1 MDLKKEL
8 KNEKNDVKTTKNTKM
23 GDSAELVKKILFG
36 VLSVFISFILGSG
49 EIFFGAMPFGFGFLA
64 ASSKN
69 VVYIYIGLCL
79 SAIFG
84 KGNVTVMIC
93 AYTIVML
100 LRILSR
106 IVIDKSAAKIK
117 ERKMTLGEI
126 IPMLF
131 SEHILLRMS
140 SAAIGAFTV
149 GVYTLIAGGFFYYD
163 LFGAIISLLT
173 APLFALLF
181 FFSIGGEKFDERVTF
196 ASFCVLFS
204 SVIFCV
210 RGVSVLGISLSV
222 AAAMALTLWFSQKKG
237 IIRGTVVGMCTGLAV
252 SPIMAPAF
260 IFAAVISSLLIK
272 ISGFFACTAAATV
285 AFAWALFAEGISS
298 LTTVL
303 PALIL
308 TSFLFSAVDKLYL
321 VSTTESTDKKIKD
334 REKKNEK
341 EAEKAGT
348 RTRERA
354 ESERTVCRALS
365 ERSLEG
371 AELFDTEQ
379 RIKVL
384 CETFSSLSNLF
395 SGLWERMKYPREVDI
410 KGICDAAFDS
420 ACTRCENRAECWEID
435 YASSVA
441 SINNVSAALM
451 KRGHATKEDVGE
463 EMYSRC
469 MGMPDILDRIN
480 KNSMLHTQEL
490 LIGDKTEIF
499 ALDYEAVSELLA
511 ASMVEQREEF
521 EPLVELTER
530 IAKKLSDKKL
540 PVFGVIAYGNT
551 QRKTV
556 LVRGREKDIHSFFS
570 ATDKII
576 SVIEDICGEKMRIVE
591 RKNKGDDLHL
601 TLTTAEKY
609 RVEYAKR
616 SATAEGEDGFCGDTV
631 NIFESSERKKGKFY
645 SFISDGMGSGR
656 EAALT
661 SGICSVFLSKM
672 LGSSAKCDIALKML
686 NGFLRN
692 KGSGSLHEC
701 SATIDLMEFD
711 LVTGESSFY
720 KGGAAPSYV
729 WRDSNLFK
737 LRSNSVPL
745 GIIKEIDV
753 RKISFEL
760 DAGDVVVM
768 VSDGVTQ
775 SKDECPWLY
784 DLLSES
790 IGKESLASIAD
801 MIVKRAKYEGATDDI
816 SVVVMTIKEI

>member
-1 MDLKKEL
+1 MDIKKDL
-8 KNEKNDVKTTKNTKM
+8 KNEKNDVKLAKKM
-23 GDSAELVKKILFG
+23 KTQDIFELIKKILIG
-36 VLSVFISFILGSG
+36 VFNIFISYFLGRG
-49 EIFFGAMPFGFGFLA
+49 EIFFGAAPFGIAYLA

-84 KGNVTVMIC
+84 KGNTTVLIC

-106 IVIDKSAAKIK
+106 IVIDNTAVKIK

-131 SEHILLRMS
+131 SEHVLLRMS

-149 GVYTLIAGGFFYYD
+149 GVYLLVAGGFFYYD

-181 FFSIGGEKFDERVTF
+181 FGSVGGEKLDERLEF
-196 ASFCVLFS
+196 ASFCILFS
-204 SVIFCV
+204 SIIFCV
-210 RGVSVLGISLSV
+210 RELSVLGISLSV
-222 AAAMALTLWFSQKKG
+222 AAALSLTLYFSQKKG
-237 IIRGTVVGMCTGLAV
+237 IIKGTVVGMCSGLAV

-260 IFAAVISSLLIK
+260 IFASVISSLIVK
-272 ISGFFACTAAATV
+272 ISGFFACTAAALV

-298 LTTVL
+298 LTSIL

-308 TSFLFSAVDKLYL
+308 TAFLFSAVDKLYL
-321 VSTTESTDKKIKD
+321 SPTDEKSLTAEKEKRTST
-334 REKKNEK
+334 NEK
-341 EAEKAGT
+341 EKTKAREGEKML
-348 RTRERA
+348 
-354 ESERTVCRALS
+354 CRPLD
-365 ERSLEG
+365 EG
-371 AELFDTEQ
+371 ALDGAVLFDTEQ

-384 CETFSSLSNLF
+384 CETFSSLSSLF
-395 SGLWERMKYPREVDI
+395 LGISESMKQPKEADVR
-410 KGICDAAFDS
+410 GICDSAFDA
-420 ACTRCENRAECWEID
+420 ACSRCENRELCWEKER
-435 YASSVA
+435 SSSSLSLS
-441 SINNVSAALM
+441 SISTALI
-451 KRGHATKEDVGE
+451 KNGRATKEDVGE

-469 MGMPDILDRIN
+469 MVMPEIIDSIN
-480 KNSMLHTQEL
+480 KKSMLHTQQL

-499 ALDYEAVSELLA
+499 ALDYESVSELLA
-511 ASMVEQREEF
+511 AAMVEQREDF
-521 EPLVELTER
+521 EPIFELTEVLSR
-530 IAKKLSDKKL
+530 KLESKKL
-540 PVFGVIAYGNT
+540 PVTGVVAYG
-551 QRKTV
+551 RKDKLTV
-556 LVRGREKDIHSFFS
+556 LLRGKDPHVFFS

-576 SVIEDICGEKMRIVE
+576 SVTEGVCGGKMRIKE
-591 RKNKGDDLHL
+591 RQKGGKSPYI
-601 TLTTAEKY
+601 TLTSAEKY
-609 RVEYAKR
+609 RMEYAKR
-616 SATAEGEDGFCGDTV
+616 SATAEGEEGICGDTV
-631 NIFESSERKKGKFY
+631 NIFRNEKGKFY

-672 LGSSAKCDIALKML
+672 LGSYAKCDVALRML

-701 SATIDLMEFD
+701 SATVDLMEFD

-729 WRDSNLFK
+729 WREKNLFK

-745 GIIKEIDV
+745 GIIREIDV
-753 RKISFEL
+753 RKITFDL
-760 DAGDVVVM
+760 GIGDVVVM

-775 SKDECPWLY
+775 SKDECPWLF

-790 IGKESLASIAD
+790 VGKESLAWIAD
-801 MIVKRAKYEGATDDI
+801 AIVKRAKYEGATDDI
-816 SVVVMTIKEI
+816 SVVVMEIKEI